1 MILGPLAGFFVE
13 SLDVSLELGFVD
25 APDAAPTDLYRR
37 KFTRANQSVS
47 LGDADRQVRSNVF
60 ERVKARRDG
69 GTRFIA
75 RRLAHGTQSST
86 EKAQL
91 PGFVSVCSRLPDT
104 KRAWGWTA

>member
-1 MILGPLAGFFVE
+1 MILRPLAGFFVE
-13 SLDVSLELGFVD
+13 PLDVGLELGLVD
-25 APDAAPTDLYRR
+25 APDPTAADLYRR
-37 KFTRANQSVS
+37 QFAGADQSVG
-47 LGDADRQVRSNVF
+47 LGNTDRQVCGNVF

-69 GTRFIA
+69 RTRFIA

-104 KRAWGWTA
+104 NRDWGWTG